1 VLGEMALFGVDA
13 RSADAFAMTDTK
25 AFRLNRADFDGRL
38 ASTDAV
44 QRRMVTICVARL
56 HDATEKLSRLRA
68 DEK

>member
-1 VLGEMALFGVDA
+1 
-13 RSADAFAMTDTK
+13 MTDTK